1 MVVVSHGLAQRGGG
15 REEPSPG
22 RVHPNAGF
30 FERGGLGVAAAAEVG
45 YADPSYFSR
54 CFKRVVGLSLRAYL
68 RRAARSRDGQLMAAD
83 EPEQKPALTGSR
95 PDAG

>member
-1 MVVVSHGLAQRGGG
+1 
-15 REEPSPG
+15 
-22 RVHPNAGF
+22 VHPNAGF

-45 YADPSYFSR
+45 YAAPSYFSR
-54 CFKRVVGLSLRAYL
+54 CFKRVVGLSPREYL